1 MQQQQQQQPRPGA
14 SVALIVASN
23 QQSRAAMI
31 ATSVAARRWFGLH
44 PVTGNI
50 YANMHM
56 MLFYYVFVSP

>member
-1 MQQQQQQQPRPGA
+1 MQQQQQPRPGA

-31 ATSVAARRWFGLH
+31 ATSVAASRRWFGLH
-44 PVTGNI
+44 PVTGNT